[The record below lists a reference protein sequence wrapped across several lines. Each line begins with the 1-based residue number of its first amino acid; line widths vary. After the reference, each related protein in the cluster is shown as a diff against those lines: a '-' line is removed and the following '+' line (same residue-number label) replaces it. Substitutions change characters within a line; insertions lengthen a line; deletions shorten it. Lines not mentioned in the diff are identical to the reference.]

1 MPVRCGMQR
10 TTTLCVMAAVV
21 MATTLVRAQ
30 TPDRTITCT
39 GTLIEVAM
47 RSKVW
52 SLAVIYDA
60 AGGYTCTVD
69 RSGSRHDPMRPCSM
83 GDTCRLVGIYS
94 RKIDTNYFIDR
105 ISSVDIVEGRYRDDQ
120 R

>member
-1 MPVRCGMQR
+1 
-10 TTTLCVMAAVV
+10 
-21 MATTLVRAQ
+21 
-30 TPDRTITCT
+30 
-39 GTLIEVAM
+39 
-47 RSKVW
+47 
-52 SLAVIYDA
+52 
-60 AGGYTCTVD
+60 
-69 RSGSRHDPMRPCSM
+69 M